1 MAAANNMHAS
11 AGTDTPANSD
21 LSRIA
26 TALERIATAI
36 EAQTESVELGFS
48 MLSNR
53 IEDLAGCIPPVPD
66 WLYEPP
72 KASVLPLAAHS
83 HKSSQAMQGCIRQCL
98 QYGKQYRKPIMS
110 NFRLID
116 FAFR

>member
-53 IEDLAGCIPPVPD
+53 IEDLAGCIPGLPD
-66 WLYEPP
+66 WFYDEPP
-72 KASVLPLAAHS
+72 KAKPMVRKKKP
-83 HKSSQAMQGCIRQCL
+83 Q
-98 QYGKQYRKPIMS
+98 RKPREIKKPG
-110 NFRLID
+110 FRVVTQVGEKQN
-116 FAFR
+116 A